1 MNEEQ
6 LRAAI
11 TQAITDQRL
20 DVVNELTPLLQQQT
34 EARGRSEAQAAGQY
48 VPDLPNA
55 DVRQLGV
62 AGQNIGQAA
71 QDFGSFA
78 RQQAGQV
85 MAGQES
91 VGQGLFNVAAKGGLG
106 VLNTVVGEGIQ
117 VGIKGALVNVIPNQ
131 VEEFV
136 ANNVKSVMTPLLDN
150 PATRAGIE
158 ILSGPA
164 GFVKDKYMQWKE
176 RNPNDAASVEGAVNV
191 AEWLKPPAFRGPV
204 PDTSAGIL
212 GRAGDKVYETGRKIE
227 TKATRSFLHD
237 LITPLQTTEVAKE
250 RAKRKTANKWGTLEY
265 TPTPDEEE
273 VVSNLMELELK
284 DGASFTENGKV
295 ILQAVEK
302 KHNSLDARLKKAN
315 VDMDKGQLVLELEDI
330 AESLQELNP
339 ALVGDASSSA
349 TKIFKLA
356 EKLIKESDG
365 TALGILNVRRQIDK
379 ALTEMGKGSFEGNK
393 QNGID
398 IAKRAMRNHLNLKV
412 AEAVPDVNVKKDLR
426 KMHLWLRAADDVY
439 DKAGADANLKIGRM
453 IQNVEGATGT
463 QAPRSAISKYVAG
476 SLLVSGIGG
485 ITLAGYLP
493 LASVAAGAGAIA
505 YAVKRGAVSPSGR
518 KALGALLRDTD
529 KALKATKNSA
539 MRKAIAADRAFV
551 VELMKL
557 PTTQAEDYTEEELKG
572 EE

>member
-20 DVVNELTPLLQQQT
+20 EVVNELTPLLQQQT

-55 DVRQLGV
+55 DVEQLGV

-71 QDFGSFA
+71 EDFGSFA
-78 RQQAGQV
+78 KQQAGQV
-85 MAGQES
+85 LAGQES
-91 VGQGLFNVAAKGGLG
+91 VVQGLFNVAAKGGLG

-117 VGIKGALVNVIPNQ
+117 VGMKGALVNVIPDQ

-164 GFVKDKYMQWKE
+164 GFIKDKYMQWAE
-176 RNPNDAASVEGAVNV
+176 QNPNDAASVEGVVNV
-191 AEWLKPPAFRGPV
+191 AEWLKPPSLRGPV

-227 TKATRSFLHD
+227 TEATRSFLHD

-250 RAKRKTANKWGTLEY
+250 RAKRKTANKFGTLEY

-273 VVSNLMELELK
+273 VVSNLIELGLK

-315 VDMDKGQLVLELEDI
+315 VDMNKKQLILELRDI

-365 TALGILNVRRQIDK
+365 TALGILNVRRKIDK
-379 ALTEMGKGSFEGNK
+379 ELAKMGKGSYEGNK

-439 DKAGADANLKIGRM
+439 DKAGADADLKIGRM

-476 SLLVSGIGG
+476 SLLLSGVG
-485 ITLAGYLP
+485 TYAAGYLP
-493 LASVAAGAGAIA
+493 LATVAAGAGAIA

-518 KALGALLRDTD
+518 KALGALLRETD

>member
-55 DVRQLGV
+55 DIRQLGV

-71 QDFGSFA
+71 EDFGSFA

-85 MAGQES
+85 LAGQES
-91 VGQGLFNVAAKGGLG
+91 VAQGLFNVAAKGGLG

-117 VGIKGALVNVIPNQ
+117 VGMKGALVNVIPDQ

-164 GFVKDKYMQWKE
+164 GFIKDKYMQWAE
-176 RNPNDAASVEGAVNV
+176 QNPNDAASVEGVVNV
-191 AEWLKPPAFRGPV
+191 AEWLKPPSLRGPV

-212 GRAGDKVYETGRKIE
+212 GRAGDKMYETGRKIE
-227 TKATRSFLHD
+227 TEATRSFLHD

-250 RAKRKTANKWGTLEY
+250 RAKRKTANKFGTLEY

-273 VVSNLMELELK
+273 VVSNLIELGLK

-315 VDMDKGQLVLELEDI
+315 VDMNKNQLILELRAI

-339 ALVGDASSSA
+339 ALVGDATAAA

-379 ALTEMGKGSFEGNK
+379 ELAKMGKGSYEGNK

-439 DKAGADANLKIGRM
+439 DKAGADADLKIGRI

-476 SLLVSGIGG
+476 SLLVSGIG
-485 ITLAGYLP
+485 TSLAGYLP
-493 LASVAAGAGAIA
+493 LATVAAGAGAIA

-518 KALGALLRDTD
+518 KALGALLRETD
-529 KALKATKNSA
+529 KALKATKNST

>member
-176 RNPNDAASVEGAVNV
+176 QNPNDAASVEGAVNV

-315 VDMDKGQLVLELEDI
+315 VDMDKNQLILELEGVAD
-330 AESLQELNP
+330 AQDLNP
-339 ALVGDASSSA
+339 ALVGDAKTSA

-379 ALTEMGKGSFEGNK
+379 ELAKLGKGNYDGNK

-439 DKAGADANLKIGRM
+439 DKAGADADLKIGRM
-453 IQNVEGATGT
+453 IQNAEGATGT

>member
-1 MNEEQ
+1 
-6 LRAAI
+6 
-11 TQAITDQRL
+11 
-20 DVVNELTPLLQQQT
+20 
-34 EARGRSEAQAAGQY
+34 
-48 VPDLPNA
+48 
-55 DVRQLGV
+55 
-62 AGQNIGQAA
+62 
-71 QDFGSFA
+71 
-78 RQQAGQV
+78 
-85 MAGQES
+85 
-91 VGQGLFNVAAKGGLG
+91 
-106 VLNTVVGEGIQ
+106 
-117 VGIKGALVNVIPNQ
+117 
-131 VEEFV
+131 
-136 ANNVKSVMTPLLDN
+136 
-150 PATRAGIE
+150 
-158 ILSGPA
+158 
-164 GFVKDKYMQWKE
+164 
-176 RNPNDAASVEGAVNV
+176 
-191 AEWLKPPAFRGPV
+191 
-204 PDTSAGIL
+204 
-212 GRAGDKVYETGRKIE
+212 
-227 TKATRSFLHD
+227 
-237 LITPLQTTEVAKE
+237 
-250 RAKRKTANKWGTLEY
+250 
-265 TPTPDEEE
+265 
-273 VVSNLMELELK
+273 
-284 DGASFTENGKV
+284 
-295 ILQAVEK
+295 
-302 KHNSLDARLKKAN
+302 
-315 VDMDKGQLVLELEDI
+315 MDKGQLVLELEEI

-379 ALTEMGKGSFEGNK
+379 ELAKMGKGSYEGNK

-439 DKAGADANLKIGRM
+439 DKAGADADLKIGRM

-518 KALGALLRDTD
+518 KALGALLRETD

>member
-20 DVVNELTPLLQQQT
+20 EVVNELTPLLQQQT

-55 DVRQLGV
+55 DVEQLGV

-71 QDFGSFA
+71 EDFGSFA
-78 RQQAGQV
+78 KQQAGQV
-85 MAGQES
+85 LAGQES
-91 VGQGLFNVAAKGGLG
+91 VVQGLFNVAAKGGLG

-117 VGIKGALVNVIPNQ
+117 VGMKGALVNVIPDQ

-164 GFVKDKYMQWKE
+164 GFIKDKYMQWAE
-176 RNPNDAASVEGAVNV
+176 QNPNDAASVEGVVNV
-191 AEWLKPPAFRGPV
+191 AEWLKPPSLRGPV

-227 TKATRSFLHD
+227 TEATRSFLHD

-250 RAKRKTANKWGTLEY
+250 RAKRKTANKFGTLEY

-273 VVSNLMELELK
+273 VVSNLIELGLK

-315 VDMDKGQLVLELEDI
+315 VDMNKNQLILELRDI

-365 TALGILNVRRQIDK
+365 TALGILNVRRKIDK
-379 ALTEMGKGSFEGNK
+379 ELAKMGKGSYEGNK

-439 DKAGADANLKIGRM
+439 DKAGADADLKIGRM

-476 SLLVSGIGG
+476 SLLLSGVG
-485 ITLAGYLP
+485 TYAAGYLP
-493 LASVAAGAGAIA
+493 LATVAAGAGAIA

-518 KALGALLRDTD
+518 KALGALLRETD

>member
-78 RQQAGQV
+78 KQQAGQV

-176 RNPNDAASVEGAVNV
+176 QNPNDAASVEGAVNV

-212 GRAGDKVYETGRKIE
+212 GRAGDKIYETGRKIE

-250 RAKRKTANKWGTLEY
+250 RAKRKTANKGGTLEY

-273 VVSNLMELELK
+273 VVSNLMELGLK

-356 EKLIKESDG
+356 EKLIKES
-365 TALGILNVRRQIDK
+365 ALGILNVRRQIDK
-379 ALTEMGKGSFEGNK
+379 ELAKMGKGSYEGNK

-439 DKAGADANLKIGRM
+439 DKAGADADLKIGRM

-518 KALGALLRDTD
+518 KALGTLLRDTD